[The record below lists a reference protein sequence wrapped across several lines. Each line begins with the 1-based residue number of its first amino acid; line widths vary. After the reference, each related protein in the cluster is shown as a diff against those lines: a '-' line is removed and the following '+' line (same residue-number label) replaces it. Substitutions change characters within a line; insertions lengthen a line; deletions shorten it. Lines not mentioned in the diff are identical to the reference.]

1 LYNLFILSFFS
12 WANRQITTTTT
23 TVVNSSSNNSSSKGS
38 SNMMT
43 HSLDLLGKL
52 ANGKCS
58 ALSKAMKMGCESG
71 CGLLAGKAG
80 EESWRAG
87 KRERCKAR

>member
-1 LYNLFILSFFS
+1 
-12 WANRQITTTTT
+12 
-23 TVVNSSSNNSSSKGS
+23 
-38 SNMMT
+38 
-43 HSLDLLGKL
+43 L